1 MVCCQVWCGE
11 CYTPPS
17 DPKFHRILPQ
27 DEAGFQWTTHRDTAR
42 HMHACNG
49 DHLVTPFQ
57 CNLCT
62 FQNLKSRNPGPHD
75 ALLLTCI
82 RQANLDALWGR
93 EMATVSSTLRATR
106 DIVRLLA
113 TVQVTPPFPTVG
125 PHPVEDSS
133 GVSIAIAMLLK
144 SLSPGRYEGYQ
155 QYETIRKLRAGFS
168 NVFQASL
175 AGGDS
180 FKTMGGG
187 QSEDEFFKFL
197 SHPVTLVREVCKG
210 LPKSDGT
217 SG

>member
-1 MVCCQVWCGE
+1 
-11 CYTPPS
+11 
-17 DPKFHRILPQ
+17 
-27 DEAGFQWTTHRDTAR
+27 
-42 HMHACNG
+42 
-49 DHLVTPFQ
+49 
-57 CNLCT
+57 
-62 FQNLKSRNPGPHD
+62 
-75 ALLLTCI
+75 
-82 RQANLDALWGR
+82 
-93 EMATVSSTLRATR
+93 MATVSSTLRATR